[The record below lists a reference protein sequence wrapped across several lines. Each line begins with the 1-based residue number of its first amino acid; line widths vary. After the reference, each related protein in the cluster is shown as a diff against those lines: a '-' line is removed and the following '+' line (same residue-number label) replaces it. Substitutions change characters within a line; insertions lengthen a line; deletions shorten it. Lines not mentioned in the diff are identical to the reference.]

1 MLFLFSFFSKILFT
15 DIFFYIFFIL
25 LHKKMRALFFSED
38 LIFPKNKNVKMIIN
52 KKWKLPGGN
61 LKAGFY
67 HLNN

>member
-1 MLFLFSFFSKILFT
+1 
-15 DIFFYIFFIL
+15 
-25 LHKKMRALFFSED
+25 MRTLFFSED